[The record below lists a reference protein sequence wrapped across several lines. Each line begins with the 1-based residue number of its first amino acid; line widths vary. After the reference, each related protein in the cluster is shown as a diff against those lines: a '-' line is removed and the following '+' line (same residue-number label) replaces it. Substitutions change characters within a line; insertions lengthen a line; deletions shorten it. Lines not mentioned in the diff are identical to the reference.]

1 MEREQISEGVL
12 REEIAMLR
20 EQEARIKQTLGRLEE
35 ERRRREAEFMAI
47 RSDAVLAQ
55 RMTDDWE

>member
-1 MEREQISEGVL
+1 MEREPISEGVL